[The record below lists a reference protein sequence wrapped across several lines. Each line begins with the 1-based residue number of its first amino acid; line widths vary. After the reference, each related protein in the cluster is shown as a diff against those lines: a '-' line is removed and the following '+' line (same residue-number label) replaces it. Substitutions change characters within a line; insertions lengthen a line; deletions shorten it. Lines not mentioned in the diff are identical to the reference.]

1 MNHAANSSG
10 NEVAGFVKAGSL
22 QVESYQAAENRLGSR
37 RQVKWARRRLGEVL
51 RRLEEERRLEEVLR
65 QLEEVLRRLEERR
78 LEMVLQ
84 RLEERRRRSEGGPP
98 PGYQHGQECHQP
110 ESQDE
115 EGAMEQL
122 LPEDVPASPAV
133 ASPTGFDYPPVPV
146 SFIRGGRSKRSFELA
161 APAALRVHRYGPG
174 RIGMGVTAPP
184 SRPSLSS
191 RIGAVNTSFHADV
204 SRRRNRTSGP
214 KPSLTRRWIV
224 GTEQPSSCR
233 T

>member
-1 MNHAANSSG
+1 M
-10 NEVAGFVKAGSL
+10 KAGSL
-22 QVESYQAAENRLGSR
+22 QVESHQAAENRLGSR

-51 RRLEEERRLEEVLR
+51 RLEEG
-65 QLEEVLRRLEERR
+65 QRRLEERR
-78 LEMVLQ
+78 LEMVLR

-98 PGYQHGQECHQP
+98 PGCQHGQECHQP

-146 SFIRGGRSKRSFELA
+146 SFIRGGRSELPFKLA

-174 RIGMGVTAPP
+174 RIGMGATAP
-184 SRPSLSS
+184 RPSPRAYLQESHMS
-191 RIGAVNTSFHADV
+191 THGFYKV
-204 SRRRNRTSGP
+204 
-214 KPSLTRRWIV
+214 
-224 GTEQPSSCR
+224 
-233 T
+233 

>member
-22 QVESYQAAENRLGSR
+22 QVESHQAAENRLGSR

-51 RRLEEERRLEEVLR
+51 RRLEEERRLGEVLR
-65 QLEEVLRRLEERR
+65 LEEGQRRLEERR
-78 LEMVLQ
+78 LEMVLR

-146 SFIRGGRSKRSFELA
+146 SFIRGGRSELPFKLA

-174 RIGMGVTAPP
+174 RIGMGVTVPPP

-204 SRRRNRTSGP
+204 SRRRNRNSPGENAADF
-214 KPSLTRRWIV
+214 LNL
-224 GTEQPSSCR
+224 C
-233 T
+233 